1 MEEYEGVAGPPPDGV
16 DARVVVAL
24 CQVLG
29 EAHYDRF
36 IGQLSATHTPGQA
49 AAVVRWWA
57 DRVWAAAGRRQRRRI
72 LPPLPPAAAYAATR
86 VGEGAGGV

>member
-36 IGQLSATHTPGQA
+36 IGQLSATHTPRQA
-49 AAVVRWWA
+49 VAVVRWWA
-57 DRVWAAAGRRQRRRI
+57 DRVAAARRRRRPRPPLQPPAACAAAG
-72 LPPLPPAAAYAATR
+72 A
-86 VGEGAGGV
+86 GESESESG